1 MLQAPVTDKRNKAE
15 SINSAMLAEREQ
27 QNQAV
32 NWLGQTLQRSTTSV
46 ERSFSIG
53 DFGNLA
59 MMQQAYGNQAAL
71 RRLRTGKGRSPATN
85 PFKGGVLQRKCACGN
100 SAGSSGSCT
109 ECQSKQEHILQTK
122 LQISEPSDLETSIGG
137 EVDENAPRDAGL
149 PGGVETPAPE
159 APDTSISSQ
168 PPSSVALTAHDT
180 FREDLGCG
188 GFNQQIEWRLNNAN
202 KNTYGYIVQKVILE
216 QKKRQCTGQ
225 DTSFKTVYWEAW
237 KVVEGRPSGFLGWLG
252 IGGFYDTFSSLPSR
266 NHFGTKI
273 TEGYAKF
280 IPNYTAPDT
289 WGNVSEAGDLLSTK
303 NEPPGWSDSG
313 TIHRILTAQFDC
325 CDGKSN
331 SEFSHKRV

>member
-1 MLQAPVTDKRNKAE
+1 MLHAPVTDRKNKPE
-15 SINSAMLAEREQ
+15 PTNSAMAEREQ
-27 QNQAV
+27 QNQTV
-32 NWLGQTLQRSTTSV
+32 SWSRRFFPSSNRSDLVT
-46 ERSFSIG
+46 
-53 DFGNLA
+53 
-59 MMQQAYGNQAAL
+59 MQQAYGNQAAL
-71 RRLRTGKGRSPATN
+71 QMLRAQKGRSL
-85 PFKGGVLQRKCACGN
+85 GGVLQRKCACGN

-109 ECQSKQEHILQTK
+109 ECQSKQEGALQAK
-122 LQISEPSDLETSIGG
+122 LQIGEAGDRETSIGG

-149 PGGVETPAPE
+149 PGGVETPPPE
-159 APDTSISSQ
+159 APDTSTSSQ
-168 PPSSVALTAHDT
+168 PPSSVTLTAHDT

-202 KNTYGYIVQKVILE
+202 KNTNGYIVQKVILE
-216 QKKRQCTGQ
+216 QQKKQCTGQ
-225 DTSFKTVYWEAW
+225 DISFKAVYWEAW

-252 IGGFYDTFSSLPSR
+252 IGSFYDTFFSLPSR
-266 NHFGTKI
+266 NQFGTKI

-280 IPNYTAPDT
+280 ITNYTAPDT
-289 WGNVSEAGDLLSTK
+289 WGNVSEAGDLPSTK